1 MRTLWLFAIS
11 LWLSTL
17 SAAIFAQHATGSDLF
32 SGEQYFQNY
41 CANCHGAAGNLIAG
55 VDLGHGAF
63 RQPYTDDD
71 LMSIVMKGIPG
82 KAMPATPNMSQAQA
96 VEVVKYLR
104 SRAVHNEGAPNAG
117 DVVKGKALFTGKG
130 ECLSCHR
137 VAGEGARLGPELTRI
152 GVLRTSSHLAESLL
166 EPDKEVQPNNR
177 SYAVLTQ
184 QGERSEGRLLNQDAF
199 SVQLLDSREQLRSFM
214 KAELKSYGFVPSPMP
229 SLKNKLND
237 QELADLVQYLVSLRG
252 ADK

>member
-1 MRTLWLFAIS
+1 MRTPWLFAIS

-17 SAAIFAQHATGSDLF
+17 SAAALAQHETGSDVF
-32 SGEQYFQNY
+32 SGEQYFQSY
-41 CANCHGAAGNLIAG
+41 CANCHGAAGNLIVG

-63 RQPYTDDD
+63 RQTYTDDE

-82 KAMPATPNMSQAQA
+82 KAMPATPNMSQVQA

-104 SRAVHNEGAPNAG
+104 SRAVHNDTGMNNG
-117 DVVKGKALFTGKG
+117 DAVKGKALFTGKG
-130 ECLSCHR
+130 ECLNCHR
-137 VAGEGARLGPELTRI
+137 IAGEGSRLGPELSRI

-166 EPDKEVQPNNR
+166 EPNKEVQPNNR
-177 SYAVLTQ
+177 YYAVVTK

-199 SVQLLDSREQLRSFM
+199 SVQVLDSHEQLRSFA
-214 KAELKSYGFVPSPMP
+214 KAELSSYGFAPSPMP
-229 SLKNKLND
+229 SVKGKLTD

-252 ADK
+252 ATQ